1 MNKELYKAYLRTPEW
16 KAVRMEVLHLRN
28 HKCERCNS
36 TYRLE
41 VHHKTYRH
49 IFNESPNDLE
59 VLCHSCHKN
68 HHKIQDKKINTKNK
82 KYYPFRHQKKQYAS
96 KVFKNLYAR

>member
-1 MNKELYKAYLRTPEW
+1 MNIELYKSYLRTPEW

-41 VHHKTYRH
+41 VHHKSYRH

-68 HHKIQDKKINTKNK
+68 HHKIQDKKKTYGK
-82 KYYPFRHQKKQYAS
+82 KGKRKQWAS